1 MVLKVA
7 TRGSKL
13 ALKQT
18 DIAIA
23 YLKKYLKD
31 IDFEIVIV
39 KTHGDKDQTSA
50 LYNMQTNGV
59 FVKDVEEA
67 LVCHQAD
74 IAVHSLK
81 DVSSTLHEGLMLL
94 PHLIFENKQDCLIT
108 KNKQKLK
115 DIKANG
121 IIATSSI
128 RRMACIH
135 HLRPDISF
143 VNMRGNIDTRINK
156 FMNSDYDGMILAGA
170 GLQRLG
176 LDNYISEYLDPSLV
190 IPACGQG
197 TIALEIRKEDMQLYQ
212 ALFDIYDIRQ
222 KEVDIERDFLKY
234 SNASCHEPVG
244 CYVKINDKINIYAM
258 KGTNIDDSIFV
269 HEVFDLDETDIA
281 LKMLRKFEL

>member
-31 IDFEIVIV
+31 IDFEIVII

-108 KNKQKLK
+108 KN
-115 DIKANG
+115 
-121 IIATSSI
+121 
-128 RRMACIH
+128 
-135 HLRPDISF
+135 
-143 VNMRGNIDTRINK
+143 
-156 FMNSDYDGMILAGA
+156 
-170 GLQRLG
+170 
-176 LDNYISEYLDPSLV
+176 
-190 IPACGQG
+190 
-197 TIALEIRKEDMQLYQ
+197 
-212 ALFDIYDIRQ
+212 
-222 KEVDIERDFLKY
+222 
-234 SNASCHEPVG
+234 
-244 CYVKINDKINIYAM
+244 
-258 KGTNIDDSIFV
+258 
-269 HEVFDLDETDIA
+269 
-281 LKMLRKFEL
+281 